1 MSAKRNTETSAKSE
15 KTLNYATPALEKG
28 LDVIELLAHQPAGL
42 TKSQIA
48 RELKRTISEIF
59 RMLLCLERRG
69 YISQVTEERYSLTL
83 KLFKLV
89 QEHPPTER
97 LIADAL
103 PVMSRLAHD
112 TAQSCHL
119 GSIESDHVVILAQVN
134 APSNQGFYV
143 KLGSTVDIMDSSSGY
158 VVLAYQDAAQRL

>member
-1 MSAKRNTETSAKSE
+1 MANTFRFLSNLDFRINLQRYPATLFRDRLSRWTRMAGKRTAKTSATNE
-15 KTLNYATPALEKG
+15 KTLNYSTPALEKG

-97 LIADAL
+97 LMADSL
-103 PVMSRLAHD
+103 PLCPRL
-112 TAQSCHL
+112 
-119 GSIESDHVVILAQVN
+119 GHV
-134 APSNQGFYV
+134 
-143 KLGSTVDIMDSSSGY
+143 
-158 VVLAYQDAAQRL
+158 